1 MFRVWWRVTVISAHH
16 RQVQILFFSIAYDV
30 MKWEPTTNS
39 VASPRFRREGKVL
52 TTIVKYTQEVSY
64 T

>member
-1 MFRVWWRVTVISAHH
+1 MFRVWRRLTVISAHH
-16 RQVQILFFSIAYDV
+16 RQAQILFFSIAYDV

-52 TTIVKYTQEVSY
+52 TTVVKYTQEVSY